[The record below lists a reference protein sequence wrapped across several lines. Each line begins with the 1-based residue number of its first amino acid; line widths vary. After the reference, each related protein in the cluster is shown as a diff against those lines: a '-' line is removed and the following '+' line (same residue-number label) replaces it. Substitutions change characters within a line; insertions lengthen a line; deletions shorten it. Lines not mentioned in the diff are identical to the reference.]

1 MTEEENTQNPTQE
14 QVEDELDDE
23 SENLPF
29 PNARVVK
36 IIKSNLVKEHQLKKE
51 VKEAAN
57 ILLGD
62 ILKDIAKRMDDI
74 EYHTLSIEHFNSASR
89 KYREIEYNQKRLLRI
104 KKLLEKQRAELDEVI
119 SEIELEYGIGLPT
132 EGSPANK

>member
-1 MTEEENTQNPTQE
+1 MNVEEEKTQNTEEQE
-14 QVEDELDDE
+14 DDLDDE

-51 VKEAAN
+51 VKEGAN

-74 EYHTLSIEHFNSASR
+74 EYHTLSVEHFNLAAR
-89 KYREIEYNQKRLLRI
+89 KYREIEYNQKRLLRV

-119 SEIELEYGIGLPT
+119 SEIELEFGIGLPT
-132 EGSPANK
+132 ESNK

>member
-1 MTEEENTQNPTQE
+1 MTLEENVPTDTEEQT
-14 QVEDELDDE
+14 EDDLDDE

-51 VKEAAN
+51 VKEGAN

-74 EYHTLSIEHFNSASR
+74 EYHTLSIEHFNLAAR

-119 SEIELEYGIGLPT
+119 SEIELEFGIGLPT
-132 EGSPANK
+132 EANK